1 MFHVGDN
8 PFFGRMEDGSVR
20 ILKLPEPRSGEPWP
34 KVTDDRSD
42 AMFDVYIHEQMWV
55 SVIDQ
60 VGFNPTQT
68 MDLANT
74 IHRGIGGSV

>member
-8 PFFGRMEDGSVR
+8 LFFGRMDDGSVR

-34 KVTDDRSD
+34 KVTDERSD
-42 AMFDVYIHEQMWV
+42 SLLDVYINEHMWV

-60 VGFNPTQT
+60 VGFYPTQ
-68 MDLANT
+68 MIALANE
-74 IHRGIGGSV
+74 IHRGIGSSV

>member
-8 PFFGRMEDGSVR
+8 LFFGRGENGEVR
-20 ILKLPEPRSGEPWP
+20 ILKLPDPRPGEPWP
-34 KVTDDRSD
+34 KVTDDRQD
-42 AMFDVYIHEQMWV
+42 AMFDVTIHEHLWV

-68 MDLANT
+68 IALANT
-74 IHRGIGGSV
+74 IHRGIGDGV